1 MGSASSGY
9 SRRSILACAA
19 LAPIALN
26 ACKPVHEITGGFIG
40 TSPERG
46 HLLRDGAS
54 LPAPSST
61 HRVHTLIAG
70 GGVAGLSA
78 ARALRLQGIDDFALL
93 ELEDEAGGNS
103 RASSIAGISH
113 PLGAHYLPVPSDAAP
128 EVQDFLEE
136 LGLRQRVS
144 GRWRYDERHLCHSPQ
159 ERLFI
164 HGAWQEGLLPV
175 AGVER
180 DTLAQYAQFAKLVAQ
195 WQKTGIFTI
204 PMRNT
209 PQVRALTAQ
218 LAMPF
223 VAYLDAQALNDAYL
237 RWYLDYC
244 CRDDYGAGI
253 AEVSAWA
260 GIHYFAAR
268 HGFSAP
274 GDAAERGESGVL
286 TWPEGNAFFA
296 RALAQP
302 LGDRLRSGRVVLRI
316 AESAG
321 EVTVDCYD
329 VRLQRTERWLA
340 QRCIVA
346 LPVFIASR
354 VVENPPEVLRQAAQR
369 TTYASWLVANVHIN
383 APLQEGQSANTDGAH
398 GVWPGAANKAMATDY
413 VAMPASGAVP
423 NAPASKAAASNI
435 LAPNVFAANAPA
447 PNAPSSWDNVIYQPL
462 AQATASGGL
471 GYVDAM
477 HQSTRIAPGPS
488 VLTYYR
494 ALGTSVDVRRS
505 LLAKPWAQHRDETLA
520 DLAVAHAD
528 IHQRATQ
535 VQITRYG
542 HAMAVPTSH
551 FLSQIGLESTYILR
565 KQLLKKEQ
573 SVLHYAPRDTPR
585 TARLRFAHSDWSGYS
600 VLEEAF
606 TRGLHAALG

>member
-1 MGSASSGY
+1 MTQPGPSGY
-9 SRRSILACAA
+9 SRRSMLACAA
-19 LAPIALN
+19 LAPIALQ
-26 ACKPVHEITGGFIG
+26 ACKPTHEITGGFVG

-46 HLLRDGAS
+46 HLLRNATS
-54 LPAPSST
+54 LPAPST
-61 HRVHTLIAG
+61 TRRVHTLITG

-78 ARALRLQGIDDFALL
+78 ARALHLQGIDDFALL

-103 RASSIAGISH
+103 RASSIAGINH

-164 HGAWQEGLLPV
+164 HGVWQEGLLPV

-209 PQVRALTAQ
+209 PQVHALTAQ

-223 VAYLDAQALNDAYL
+223 VAYLDAQGLGDVYL

-274 GDAAERGESGVL
+274 GDAAERSEGGVL
-286 TWPEGNAFFA
+286 TWPEGNAYLT

-302 LGDRLRSGRVVLRI
+302 LGDRLRTGRVVLRI

-329 VRLQRTERWLA
+329 LRQQRTERWLA

-354 VVENPPEVLRQAAQR
+354 VVENPPELLRQAAQR
-369 TTYASWLVANVHIN
+369 TKYASWLVANVHIN
-383 APLQEGQSANTDGAH
+383 AALQEGQVANPDGAH
-398 GVWPGAANKAMATDY
+398 GAWPDAATL
-413 VAMPASGAVP
+413 ASGVVP
-423 NAPASKAAASNI
+423 NAPASKAAASN
-435 LAPNVFAANAPA
+435 APSSSIPA
-447 PNAPSSWDNVIYQPL
+447 PNAPVFNAPASWDNVIYQPL
-462 AQATASGGL
+462 VQATANGGL

-494 ALGTSVDVRRS
+494 ALGTSLDARSS
-505 LLAKPWAQHRDETLA
+505 LLATPWAQHRDAALA
-520 DLAVAHAD
+520 DLSVAHAD
-528 IHQRATQ
+528 IYQRATQ

-551 FLSQIGLESTYILR
+551 FLSQMGLESTYILR
-565 KQLLKKEQ
+565 KQLSNKEQ
-573 SVLHYAPRDTPR
+573 KVLHYAPRHTPR

-600 VLEEAF
+600 VFEEAF
-606 TRGLHAALG
+606 TRGLHAVLGAS

>member
-1 MGSASSGY
+1 MTRLWT
-9 SRRSILACAA
+9 RRSAVQTGLAAPWLLAA
-19 LAPIALN
+19 
-26 ACKPVHEITGGFIG
+26 CEQQRTMTGGFTG

-46 HLLRDGAS
+46 HMLRDGVS
-54 LPAPSST
+54 NTTPST
-61 HRVHTLIAG
+61 TRTVHTVIAG

-78 ARALRLQGIDDFALL
+78 ARALRLQGLDDFALL

-103 RASSIAGISH
+103 RAGSMAGISH

-164 HGAWQEGLLPV
+164 HGAWQEGLLPT
-175 AGVER
+175 AGVGR
-180 DTLAQYAQFAKLVAQ
+180 STLAQYAQFAKLVAQ
-195 WQKTGIFTI
+195 WQATGSFTI
-204 PMRNT
+204 PVQNT
-209 PQVRALTAQ
+209 LKTQAVIAQ
-218 LAMPF
+218 TAMPF
-223 VAYLDAQALNDAYL
+223 VAYLDAQGLDDAYL

-253 AEVSAWA
+253 AQVSAWA

-268 HGFSAP
+268 HGFTAP
-274 GDAAERGESGVL
+274 GQEPAVQHDGGVL
-286 TWPEGNAFFA
+286 TWPQGNAYLTH
-296 RALAQP
+296 ALAQP
-302 LGDRLRSGRVVLRI
+302 LGERLHAGRVVLRI
-316 AESAG
+316 TEAARG
-321 EVTVDCYD
+321 VTVDALN
-329 VRLQRTERWLA
+329 VRTQAVERWQA

-354 VVENPPEVLRQAAQR
+354 VVTNPPELLRQAAQR

-383 APLQEGQSANTDGAH
+383 AALAEQP
-398 GVWPGAANKAMATDY
+398 PR
-413 VAMPASGAVP
+413 AVP
-423 NAPASKAAASNI
+423 PDDGVVGNQAASDGEAPNLRQAAPA
-435 LAPNVFAANAPA
+435 
-447 PNAPSSWDNVIYQPL
+447 WDNVVYQPL
-462 AQATASGGL
+462 EQANANGGL

-494 ALGTSVDVRRS
+494 ALGTSVQARRS

-520 DLAVAHAD
+520 DLAVAHPD
-528 IHQRATQ
+528 IAQRATQ

-542 HAMAVPTSH
+542 HAMAVPTPL
-551 FLSQIGLESTYILR
+551 FLSQIGFKPTDILR
-565 KQLLKKEQ
+565 KQLLNKEH
-573 SVLHYAPRDTPR
+573 STLHYAPRYTPS

-606 TRGLHAALG
+606 TRGLHAALV